1 MRPNGPCSKLIY
13 FVSMGYRSRI
23 GSTLTFVHKG
33 ILVIIQGCI
42 GVSEQD
48 LWIGLID

>member
-1 MRPNGPCSKLIY
+1 MGPNAPCSKLIY
-13 FVSMGYRSRI
+13 LVNMDYGSRI